1 MNIHIIHG
9 RLVRDPE
16 LTKGND
22 DKSSRCNF
30 TVATDRRYGD
40 ETDFFDCVIFG
51 KRAEVIS
58 KYFHK
63 GSEILVSGEGQI
75 RSYEDKNGVKRKAYS
90 VLASDFNFCGSKNDN
105 GNQDSSDSWV
115 KDPEGHGY
123 KKVEP
128 EPEPDGFKEVE
139 EDIPF

>member
-58 KYFHK
+58 KYFRK

-75 RSYEDKNGVKRKAYS
+75 RSYEDKNGVKRKVYS
-90 VLASDFNFCGSKNDN
+90 VLASDFNFCGSKNDGSN
-105 GNQDSSDSWV
+105 VQQTA
-115 KDPEGHGY
+115 P
-123 KKVEP
+123 VEP
-128 EPEPDGFKEVE
+128 EPEPNGFKEVE

>member
-16 LTKGND
+16 FTKGND

-58 KYFHK
+58 KYFRK

-90 VLASDFNFCGSKNDN
+90 VLASDFNFCGSKNDGSN
-105 GNQDSSDSWV
+105 VQQTA
-115 KDPEGHGY
+115 PE
-123 KKVEP
+123 EP
-128 EPEPDGFKEVE
+128 EPEPDGFKEIE